1 MSLHGTHGPMKLAL
15 GTVQFGLDY
24 GVTNHA
30 GRTDAQEAARI
41 LAHARQ
47 AGIGLLDTAS
57 LYGCSEQV
65 LGECGVAGR
74 GWRVVTKTLQF
85 KGEGAGAAQVE
96 AFGAALEAS
105 FAKLRTAQVYGVL
118 VHHAPDLLAEGGDLL
133 YARLQ
138 QLKQE
143 GRIAKIGFSAYD
155 GATIEQVL
163 ARYPVD
169 LVQLPMNVLDQR
181 LPASGALEL
190 LQRHGVEVHVRSAF
204 LQGLLVGDLAALPPH
219 LAPLAPRLARF
230 SAVAEGAGMSRAGLA
245 LAYLRQMPQVGQIVL
260 GVNSEAQLQQCVRAY
275 HEPQPQGVD
284 FTELRCDDG
293 ALIDPSRWPPKAS

>member
-1 MSLHGTHGPMKLAL
+1 MSPHGGIKLAL

-30 GRTDAQEAARI
+30 GRTDAAEAARI
-41 LAHARQ
+41 LACARQ
-47 AGIGLLDTAS
+47 AGLDLLDTAS

-65 LGECGVAGR
+65 LGQCAVAEH

-85 KGEGAGAAQVE
+85 KGEGVGPAQVA
-96 AFGAALEAS
+96 AFGDALEAS
-105 FAKLRTAQVYGVL
+105 FAKLRAARVYGVL
-118 VHHAPDLLAEGGDLL
+118 VHHAPDLLAEGGELL

-138 QLKQE
+138 QLKQQ

-155 GATIEQVL
+155 GATIERVL

-181 LPASGALEL
+181 LPSSGALDS

-204 LQGLLVGDLAALPPH
+204 LQGLLVGELDGLPPH

-230 SAVAEGAGMSRAGLA
+230 AEVAKTAGMSRAGLA

-284 FTELRCDDG
+284 FSQFRCDDS

>member
-1 MSLHGTHGPMKLAL
+1 MKLAL

-24 GVTNHA
+24 GVTNHG
-30 GRTDAQEAARI
+30 GRTDADEAARI
-41 LAHARQ
+41 LDSARA
-47 AGIGLLDTAS
+47 AGIDLLDTAS

-65 LGECGVAGR
+65 LGECGVAAH

-85 KGEGAGAAQVE
+85 KGEGVGPAQVHLF
-96 AFGAALEAS
+96 ADALEAS
-105 FAKLRTAQVYGVL
+105 FAKLGTQRLYAVL
-118 VHHAPDLLAEGGDLL
+118 VHHAPDLLAAGGALL

-181 LPASGALEL
+181 LPASGALER

-204 LQGLLVGDLAALPPH
+204 LQGLLVGPADALPPH
-219 LAPLAPRLARF
+219 LEPLAARLARF
-230 SAVAEGAGMSRAGLA
+230 GEVAAQAGMSRAGLA
-245 LAYLRQMPQVGQIVL
+245 LAYLRQMPQVSQIVL

-284 FTELRCDDG
+284 FSLFRCDDS
-293 ALIDPSRWPPKAS
+293 ALVDPSRWPPKAP